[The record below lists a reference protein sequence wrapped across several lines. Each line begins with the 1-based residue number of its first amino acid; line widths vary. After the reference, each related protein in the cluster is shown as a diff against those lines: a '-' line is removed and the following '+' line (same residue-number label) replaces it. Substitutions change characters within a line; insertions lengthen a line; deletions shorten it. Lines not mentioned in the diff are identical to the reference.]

1 MIVRLS
7 VNDYEKSNKA
17 DWDSQWCNCEFS
29 LGFENQLIFY
39 ESIGS
44 LLLSCEIENLESK
57 LTQLLNDELDE
68 AYKLEC
74 LEPDFQFILQ
84 PKRDLRNDPNI
95 VYVQKGHEIADIAME
110 WRVFLWIGG
119 FATDNYFALALGRKE
134 INPAARFP
142 SRRSDRVNDDQPRF
156 SAARLPGRLFHAS
169 RSR

>member
-1 MIVRLS
+1 MIGRLCQPLLVALES
-7 VNDYEKSNKA
+7 ALAILEESSAVVHL
-17 DWDSQWCNCEFS
+17 EFP
-29 LGFENQLIFY
+29 NQLIFY
-39 ESIGS
+39 ESSGS

>member
-1 MIVRLS
+1 MKYQNIDNFYHNNNLCLNVDGMIVRLS

-39 ESIGS
+39 ESSGS
-44 LLLSCEIENLESK
+44 LLLSCEIEDLESK

-74 LEPDFQFILQ
+74 LEPDFQFMLQ

-134 INPAARFP
+134 ITLLRDFLRAVQTA
-142 SRRSDRVNDDQPRF
+142 
-156 SAARLPGRLFHAS
+156 
-169 RSR
+169 